1 MRTTLSLDDDV
12 AVMLARLQKEKNA
25 TFKQIVNEALR
36 HGLERIMRPVAPKR
50 SFRTQ
55 PVALGK
61 CHFPNLDNTWEV
73 LAQAEGESYR

>member
-12 AVMLARLQKEKNA
+12 AILLERLQKERET

-36 HGLERIMRPVAPKR
+36 QGLERMTQPVIPKK

-55 PVALGK
+55 SVALGK
-61 CHFPNLDNTWEV
+61 CYFPSLDNTWEV
-73 LAQAEGESYR
+73 LAQAEGESYK